1 MEVAPT
7 FTRGAAVA
15 LAAVL
20 CLALAVRLL
29 DLGQE
34 SLWADEAFTWW
45 WTRQPLAGQWGS
57 NAALEPNPPLFY
69 TIAWLSTELLGND
82 ERALRL
88 PSALLGTL
96 GVGAVFLVGR
106 TAGGT
111 RAGSLAALLTAIAAP
126 HVYYSQEARTYA
138 LLSLLGTLAV
148 WGCLIFFRAATQP
161 DLERRAAISGLAL
174 YVAATIGALYA
185 HNTAALLP
193 ALANLVALGWWLTG
207 PRRWAAAGFWV
218 GANLVVLAAW
228 SWWLP
233 TLFQ

>member
-1 MEVAPT
+1 MGGAPA
-7 FTRGAAVA
+7 FTRGAAGA
-15 LAAVL
+15 LAAVM

-34 SLWADEAFTWW
+34 LLWGDEAFTWW

-57 NAALEPNPPLFY
+57 NAALEPDPPLFY

-111 RAGSLAALLTAIAAP
+111 RTGLLAALLTAIAAP

-148 WGCLIFFRAATQP
+148 WGV
-161 DLERRAAISGLAL
+161 
-174 YVAATIGALYA
+174 VAPRHSLTLSDAQRY
-185 HNTAALLP
+185 P
-193 ALANLVALGWWLTG
+193 ALRSTSQPPSLLSTRTIPPPCCRLWRTWS
-207 PRRWAAAGFWV
+207 RWAG
-218 GANLVVLAAW
+218 G
-228 SWWLP
+228 
-233 TLFQ
+233 